1 MAPERCRSPRR
12 PLLLSCIALALA
24 GTASAAPI
32 PLYTHGLHL
41 SGWLDSAA
49 GSKPLADPVSTSFN
63 PSHVQSVFNCAD
75 SGTGSLRAAVAAAAD
90 GDTIDLTHLAC
101 STITLTTGSINIPQN
116 TLSLVGPGPSLLSL
130 YLKVGPDRI
139 LTHAGTGTLTIAGLT
154 IESGFSNY
162 DGGCIR
168 SAGNLTLSNAMVDNC
183 LSGGFVQS
191 PYDHDNR
198 GGAVFVAGNLTMS
211 SSTVDGNTSRS
222 LSNGRAYGG
231 GVFVRG
237 SAYIRDSTIS
247 NNASGEGTFPGN
259 VGGIAIAG
267 RAPSVIVNSTISGN
281 TANNTVGGLYVYTQL
296 TLSGSTIAFNKST
309 NGQTVAAGMY
319 AYNGPLVMNST
330 IIANNTW
337 GSGNYEFDLTAFQ
350 VSGANNLVM
359 GSNDSPPATLTADPH
374 LQPLA
379 NNGGPTKTHAI
390 LATSAAVDAG
400 NNVAGS
406 TTDQR
411 GSGFSRIY
419 GPHADIGA
427 FELQPPPP
435 DIIFRNGFE

>member
-1 MAPERCRSPRR
+1 MPPEIVVAFRR
-12 PLLLSCIALALA
+12 PLLFSCIVLALS
-24 GTASAAPI
+24 GVASAAPVR
-32 PLYTHGLHL
+32 PYSESVRAVGR
-41 SGWLDSAA
+41 LDGAA
-49 GSKPLADPVSTSFN
+49 ASKAFADPASTRLDHI
-63 PSHVQSVFNCAD
+63 HVNSVFNCAD

-130 YLKVGPDRI
+130 YLKVGPDRN

-267 RAPSVIVNSTISGN
+267 SEASVIVNSTISGN
-281 TANNTVGGLYVYTQL
+281 TANNTVGGLYVNTQL

-337 GSGNYEFDLTAFQ
+337 GSNNEFDLSALQ

-359 GSNDSPPATLTADPH
+359 GSNDSPPGTLIADPN

-379 NNGGPTKTHAI
+379 DNGGPTKTHAL
-390 LATSAAVDAG
+390 LATSVAVDAG
-400 NNVAGS
+400 NNAAGTS
-406 TTDQR
+406 TDQR
-411 GSGFSRIY
+411 GQGFARIR
-419 GPHADIGA
+419 GPWVDIGA
-427 FELQPPPP
+427 FELQVN
-435 DIIFRNGFE
+435 DRIFASGFE